1 MQMKV
6 KTLSVIVG
14 VMFLVLLS
22 YAVLAQAA
30 PQGPGTVQRGTPD
43 RRTTG
48 IDTTAGTLV
57 QAQAGN
63 VTALN
68 INSTRLTSR
77 WQGYYGN
84 VSGVITLDD
93 ASNNTLYNW
102 QLASPQGEIYAVN
115 QSTTPT
121 WANVKCFN
129 FTDTSQNVTLAN
141 LESSIGAATTDKDG
155 VNETFN
161 LTYSGSFSAGTKTI
175 VAGDQCPIASLFASD
190 AWTGV
195 SFNETVLFQNQS
207 NDMVIYV
214 ALLEQDR
221 IGFSGS
227 TLDFEMIVGE
237 NGDSV
242 AATNY
247 YFFVELT

>member
-1 MQMKV
+1 MKTR
-6 KTLSVIVG
+6 TLSAIVA
-14 VMFLVLLS
+14 VLVLTLLS
-22 YAVLAQAA
+22 YAVLAV
-30 PQGPGTVQRGTPD
+30 PEGPGTVQQGTPD

-48 IDTTAGTLV
+48 IDTSGGTVV

-84 VSGVITLDD
+84 VTGTITLDD
-93 ASNNTLYNW
+93 SSNNTLYNW
-102 QLASPQGEIYAVN
+102 RLASPQGEIYAVN
-115 QSTTPT
+115 HSTTPT
-121 WANVKCFN
+121 WANVECFN

-141 LESSIGAATTDKDG
+141 LESSLGLAVKDIDG

-161 LTYSGSFSAGTKTI
+161 QTYNGSFSAGSKTI
-175 VAGDQCPIASLFASD
+175 VAGDECPIASLFVSD
-190 AWTGV
+190 AWSGV
-195 SFNETVLFQNQS
+195 RFNETILFENQTAER
-207 NDMVIYV
+207 VIYV
-214 ALLEQDR
+214 ALLEQDQT
-221 IGFSGS
+221 GFSGS
-227 TLDFEMIVGE
+227 TLDFEMIVGD

-242 AATNY
+242 GATSY